1 MRDPVTGFEYPAEW
15 AGRCREQDKLQLVKG
30 GLAVLTA
37 SGTVLLRGFTT
48 GTTAAAAGKAA
59 VLSLK
64 GSTDF
69 VDLKLPCGLVAGVS
83 VTGESGR
90 ASCRKFSGDYPG
102 DATSGIEFVAEAVPG
117 GTGMTLIAG
126 NGIGRFG
133 RDTSRFRKGEPAISP
148 PARECIESAI
158 REAMECT
165 GIDGVT
171 VTISAPDG
179 AEVAR
184 GTLNQKVGVMGGISV
199 LGTTGFVEPWD
210 DHLTESVMERIAAAR
225 NPVLTT
231 GRTGLKYSRLLF
243 PEREAILVGG
253 KIGEALAA

>member
-1 MRDPVTGFEYPAEW
+1 
-15 AGRCREQDKLQLVKG
+15 
-30 GLAVLTA
+30 
-37 SGTVLLRGFTT
+37 
-48 GTTAAAAGKAA
+48 
-59 VLSLK
+59 
-64 GSTDF
+64 
-69 VDLKLPCGLVAGVS
+69 
-83 VTGESGR
+83 
-90 ASCRKFSGDYPG
+90 
-102 DATSGIEFVAEAVPG
+102 
-117 GTGMTLIAG
+117 
-126 NGIGRFG
+126 
-133 RDTSRFRKGEPAISP
+133 AISP

-210 DHLTESVMERIAAAR
+210 DHLTESVIERIAAAR

-231 GRTGLKYSRLLF
+231 GRTGLRYSRLLF
-243 PEREAILVGG
+243 PDKEAILVGG
-253 KIGEALAA
+253 KIGEALAAASGDVILCGLPALILHYIDPGILEGTGFMTVEELSESPGFKALAGTRLRQFRQNYPHIRVVLVNRKGAIIGESP